1 MCEWLC
7 TYRAV
12 QIFANNSTYQSN
24 HLAAIQVACIMVSHV
39 TLAYKLIYSYTPAFG
54 K

>member
-7 TYRAV
+7 TGAV
-12 QIFANNSTYQSN
+12 QIYANNLTYQSN
-24 HLAAIQVACIMVSHV
+24 HLAAMQVACVMVPHV
-39 TLAYKLIYSYTPAFG
+39 TLAYKLIYSYTSAFG